1 MHLGRNEFLVSQT
14 RADKEKKLNYQKR
27 SFNKEQV
34 HVYETVQL
42 FLYIEISTYTIF
54 HSIKVVEAIE
64 KYGEMMHLGN
74 NERSFPKISVPSYVL
89 NSIPLTGYFIL
100 FLTVDCEKVY
110 DR

>member
-14 RADKEKKLNYQKR
+14 KADKEKKLNYQKR

-34 HVYETVQL
+34 WYETVQL

-64 KYGEMMHLGN
+64 KYEEMMHLGN
-74 NERSFPKISVPSYVL
+74 NE
-89 NSIPLTGYFIL
+89 
-100 FLTVDCEKVY
+100 
-110 DR
+110 